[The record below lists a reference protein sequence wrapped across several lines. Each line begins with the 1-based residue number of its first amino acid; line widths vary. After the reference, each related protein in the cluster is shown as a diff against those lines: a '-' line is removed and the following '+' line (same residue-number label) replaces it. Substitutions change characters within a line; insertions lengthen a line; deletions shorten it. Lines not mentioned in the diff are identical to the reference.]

1 MKYELNDSVLTI
13 FLEGELNSFS
23 AEDVE
28 NEIDAIIKKS
38 RYQSLVIDMAEL
50 RYISSAGIRIIVRLM
65 QRNPEFSIANMPDS
79 IYNVFSM
86 VGLSEITKITR
97 LNA

>member
-65 QRNPEFSIANMPDS
+65 QRNPEFSIAYRPDS